1 MLRFRR
7 KRHSP
12 LDAPGRLGV
21 GATRA
26 AARWEGPAVPPRH
39 RRCAAVK
46 VYLAK
51 QQPLTCASLGHG
63 KTLLAP
69 DTQRTVAL
77 SGSKPLSRP
86 RCR

>member
-12 LDAPGRLGV
+12 LDARGRLGV

-51 QQPLTCASLGHG
+51 QPPKCASLGHG
-63 KTLLAP
+63 KTLLVP
-69 DTQRTVAL
+69 DTPRAVAL
-77 SGSKPLSRP
+77 YGSKPLSRP